1 MHSIEG
7 KEERRNSADN
17 KAYRRHREGTSAPVQ
32 GHHGRVFYHQ
42 MKGDYY
48 CYVCEFAKGA
58 LRNENSTKGWVLSEC
73 AGCRGH

>member
-7 KEERRNSADN
+7 KKERRNSADN
-17 KAYRRHREGTSAPVQ
+17 KAYRRHREGTIAPVQ

-48 CYVCEFAKGA
+48 CYETLGES
-58 LRNENSTKGWVLSEC
+58 LRLLQLLQ
-73 AGCRGH
+73 RL